1 MRVTYLGTT
10 MLLLDDGADQVL
22 FDCHVSRPSMGACL
36 FGRLATDKKVADKVI
51 YEFGINRLRAIFI
64 SHTHYD
70 HVMDAPYFANKCGA
84 DIFGSPSTLNVAR
97 GGNVDE
103 KRLHSFETAREF
115 EIGNFSIRVIPSV
128 HSAARW
134 YNNDLGETI
143 DAPLI
148 QPARGK
154 DYKEGGS
161 FDFLV
166 SCKGKSCLIRPS
178 YNYLEGQLDGIKA
191 DVLFLGITGMSED
204 SEERRRRFFAET
216 VDKVSPETVIPIH
229 WDNFFRPLYA
239 ETKTL
244 SNLFI
249 NCDRSLLELEN
260 YCNSQGIKFLK
271 QMPLTTISAMF

>member
-10 MLLLDDGADQVL
+10 TLLFDDGTDQIL
-22 FDCHVSRPSMGACL
+22 FDCHVSRPSMAACL
-36 FGRLATDKKVADKVI
+36 FGRLSTDRTVAGKVI
-51 YEFGINRLRAIFI
+51 DEFRINRLRAIFI

-70 HVMDAPYFANKCGA
+70 HVMDAPYFAKRCGA
-84 DIFGSPSTLNVAR
+84 GIFGSASALNVAR

-103 KRLHSFETAREF
+103 KQLHSFETDTEF
-115 EIGNFSIRVIPSV
+115 IIGNFRIKVIPSV

-134 YNNDLGETI
+134 YNNDLGEII

-148 QPARGK
+148 QPARMK

-166 SCKGKSCLIRPS
+166 NCEGKNLLIRPG
-178 YNYLEGQLDGIKA
+178 YNHIEGQLDGIKA
-191 DVLFLGITGMSED
+191 DILFLGIAGMSGDTEN
-204 SEERRRRFFAET
+204 RKRRFFEET

-239 ETKTL
+239 EIKPMRSL
-244 SNLFI
+244 LI
-249 NCDRSLLELEN
+249 NTAVSLLELEN
-260 YCNSQGIKFLK
+260 YCSSKGIEYLK
-271 QMPLTTISAMF
+271 LMPLTSADF